1 MVQNQRP
8 TYVDLFY
15 KSYVEAQ
22 NRGRQEAQEE
32 NERRMRELQ
41 EKVKREREQ
50 ALRDAQ
56 ESAKCDDEKQR
67 RILDH
72 QRRSREERER
82 QIREEKDFCE
92 LRKALMN
99 YDFQEFPRIKK
110 ESFRDLYV
118 GDIDLIRIALIG
130 PAGSGKTSFAGKNNF
145 VLRENLE
152 YNAAG
157 NV

>member
-1 MVQNQRP
+1 MVQNQQP
-8 TYVDLFY
+8 TYVDLFF
-15 KSYVEAQ
+15 KKYVEAA
-22 NRGRQEAQEE
+22 REKGRQEAQEE

-41 EKVKREREQ
+41 EKLKRERDQ

-56 ESAKCDDEKQR
+56 KSAKCDDEKQR
-67 RILDH
+67 RA
-72 QRRSREERER
+72 REERER
-82 QIREEKDFCE
+82 QIREEKEFLE
-92 LRKALMN
+92 LRNTLMN

-118 GDIDLIRIALIG
+118 GDVGLIRIALIG

-145 VLRENLE
+145 VFQENLE
-152 YNAAG
+152 RNAVG